1 MSEKGRFYDDL
12 LALTKHLVSIPSVS
26 PTAGEIN
33 IADEI
38 EKNIRAIPYF
48 SQHPDYVI
56 TRTLPND
63 PLGRKMY
70 LLS

>member
-38 EKNIRAIPYF
+38 EKIFVLSLIF
-48 SQHPDYVI
+48 HSTLI
-56 TRTLPND
+56 T
-63 PLGRKMY
+63 
-70 LLS
+70 S

>member
-38 EKNIRAIPYF
+38 EKNIRAILIF
-48 SQHPDYVI
+48 HS
-56 TRTLPND
+56 T
-63 PLGRKMY
+63 
-70 LLS
+70 